1 MNKKLLLVL
10 ALITG
15 SIAFEAAAQVHIN
28 VNIGVRPAWCPVGYE
43 QAAYYYMPDIDAY
56 YDVPQRQFIYLQGGD
71 WVFAG
76 ALPDRYRNYD
86 LYHCNKIMVNEPR
99 PYLRNDFYRRR
110 YAGYRGHP
118 NERFISY
125 GRNERYRDDRERSY
139 EPRWRNDDGYY
150 RGNGGREW
158 HDRGRHHGH
167 DRY

>member
-76 ALPDRYRNYD
+76 ALPGRYRNYD

-118 NERFISY
+118 NERFMSGTIGEDTMAMTDINNKDYLSLY
-125 GRNERYRDDRERSY
+125 KRSIFTI
-139 EPRWRNDDGYY
+139 EN
-150 RGNGGREW
+150 
-158 HDRGRHHGH
+158 
-167 DRY
+167 